1 MTTRLRP
8 TSCLLIGL
16 MVLAATSSAAVAQE
30 AKSTALAKELCQ
42 ILDAKKLSAVAAKD
56 ASEPDFYVAAM
67 YFSGSQLLIVGA
79 KYAPAVLLDT
89 KLQAREYQDIYIDLN
104 SAAKPG
110 TKVFLEDAG
119 GDGLKADHENNK
131 AADSIEQGGKQSR
144 FDDDWRKDQKMSDAD
159 YQRLFLKTD
168 ELYCRLLTALITQAK
183 K

>member
-8 TSCLLIGL
+8 TSYLLIGL
-16 MVLAATSSAAVAQE
+16 MLVVVMSSAAYAQE
-30 AKSTALAKELCQ
+30 AKSVALAKELCQ

-56 ASEPDFYVAAM
+56 AGDPDSYVAAM
-67 YFSGSQLLIVGA
+67 YFSGSQLLVVGA

-89 KLQAREYQDIYIDLN
+89 KLNAREYQDIYIDLS

-110 TKVFLEDAG
+110 TKVFVEDAG
-119 GDGLKADHENNK
+119 ADGLKTDHDNNK

-144 FDDDWRKDQKMSDAD
+144 FDDDWRKERKMSDAD
-159 YQRLFLKTD
+159 YQKLFAESD
-168 ELYCRLLTALITQAK
+168 ALYCRLLTALIAQAK